1 MTPDEV
7 LEYCLGAL
15 EGTILVKSWGER
27 GIFYNP
33 ENKLKRGIYVLTVKE
48 YDGENDAS
56 SQLDRT
62 GVYRVNVGVPPK
74 TFERMFGPRPK
85 RPPKGGRVDM
95 DYDFSAIDQIMPA
108 PVYAWMSWICVLNPS
123 ESTFETLKPL
133 IREAYDYAREKYRK
147 KRL

>member
-48 YDGENDAS
+48 YDE
-56 SQLDRT
+56 RT
-62 GVYRVNVGVPPK
+62 
-74 TFERMFGPRPK
+74 
-85 RPPKGGRVDM
+85 
-95 DYDFSAIDQIMPA
+95 MPA
-108 PVYAWMSWICVLNPS
+108 PIWTGRG
-123 ESTFETLKPL
+123 STV
-133 IREAYDYAREKYRK
+133 
-147 KRL
+147 